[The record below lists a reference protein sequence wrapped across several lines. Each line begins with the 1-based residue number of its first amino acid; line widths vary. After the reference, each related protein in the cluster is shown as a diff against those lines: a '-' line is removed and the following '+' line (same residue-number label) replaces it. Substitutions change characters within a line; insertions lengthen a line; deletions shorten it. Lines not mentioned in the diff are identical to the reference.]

1 MRRKGGGPV
10 TEIQGVVRAIIYR
23 NEANGYTVLEL
34 ADGTRM
40 NAVQET
46 AAVSRLGLRQGSR
59 VYVSFPARSVSLRTD

>member
-34 ADGTRM
+34 ADGSQTQT
-40 NAVQET
+40 VVGT
-46 AAVSRLGLRQGSR
+46 
-59 VYVSFPARSVSLRTD
+59 FPIVKEGDSLAFSGE